1 MAATEKGFIMNKKSV
16 IKGGDLIK
24 RWPRESWR
32 CLADHKV

>member
-1 MAATEKGFIMNKKSV
+1 MEATEKGFIMNKKSV

-32 CLADHKV
+32 YLAVHIV